1 MKFYFCLLAF
11 ILSASTNSFGQRIC
25 VSAYEFVIPEI
36 AVRARL
42 NASVIAAF
50 DVQGREAV
58 NINVSPAD
66 SITKAYF
73 SLFDSCTI
81 KNIKSL
87 TFLSDKNNCRLRVN
101 YISRT
106 MLELSNNFAEMVSDS
121 ILNLVYKSTIMIG
134 YKGGP
139 SKPTESDTI
148 IFTNYLP
155 FKPGMSVKSEIL
167 VQRIFEGDRDST
179 IILNNNYPE
188 FDDLIIEKS
197 RGYSEDLF
205 LNGSPSSKYFFIR
218 FYILRKIDECG
229 FEEIL

>member
-25 VSAYEFVIPEI
+25 VAVYEFVIPEI
-36 AVRARL
+36 AVRAGL
-42 NASVIAAF
+42 NASVLAAF

-58 NINVSPAD
+58 NIKVCPAD
-66 SITKAYF
+66 SIAKTYF

-81 KNIKSL
+81 KNIKNL

-106 MLELSNNFAEMVSDS
+106 SLELSNNFAEMESDS
-121 ILNLVYKSTIMIG
+121 VLNLVYKSTIMIG

-139 SKPTESDTI
+139 VKPSESDTI
-148 IFTNYLP
+148 IFVNYLP
-155 FKPGMSVKSEIL
+155 FKTGMSVKSDIL
-167 VQRIFEGDRDST
+167 AQRIFEGDRDST

-188 FDDLIIEKS
+188 FEELIIEKS
-197 RGYSEDLF
+197 REYSEDLF
-205 LNGSPSSKYFFIR
+205 LNWSPSAKYFFIR
-218 FYILRKIDECG
+218 FYILRRIDECG